1 MLINEKKCMIFNFTD
16 KYQLTTR
23 LKINNAPL
31 EVIDSTKL
39 LSTTITSDLIWDQNI
54 SSIVKKANTR
64 MELLVRVGQ
73 FGTPKDDLK
82 IIYI

>member
-1 MLINEKKCMIFNFTD
+1 MKTKTKCMIFNFTD

-39 LSTTITSDLIWDQNI
+39 LSTTITSDLSWDQNI

-64 MELLVRVGQ
+64 MELLRRVAQ

>member
-1 MLINEKKCMIFNFTD
+1 MIFNFTD

-64 MELLVRVGQ
+64 MELLRRVAQ

>member
-1 MLINEKKCMIFNFTD
+1 MKTKTKCMIFNFTD

-39 LSTTITSDLIWDQNI
+39 LSTTITSDLSWDQNI

>member
-1 MLINEKKCMIFNFTD
+1 MIFNFTD

-39 LSTTITSDLIWDQNI
+39 LSTTITSDLSWDQNI

-64 MELLVRVGQ
+64 MELLRRVAQ